1 MKPKTNFA
9 EKSPSLLTWQ
19 KKLQKGEVKSE
30 EIISFYLE
38 KIKEKN
44 QALNAYLS
52 VNPQALDQARE
63 ADREISG
70 AGDKKLLFE
79 KKPLLGLPLAVK
91 DNFCTLDLPTTAA
104 SRILENWLAP
114 YEATVVSRLKKAG
127 AIILGKTNM
136 DAWAHGSSTETSD
149 FGATSNPYDT
159 SRVPGGSSGGSAA
172 AVAAAMAPAAIGS
185 ETAGSIRQ
193 PAAWCGV
200 VGLKPTYGR
209 VSRWGLI
216 AMASSLDCP
225 GPLTQDVADAALLLA
240 IISGQDPHDA
250 TSIQEPSLEIKPKPR
265 ADSSLTIGIPRQY
278 LEIATPEVKEKIEKI
293 ISRLGKEKIKV
304 KFISLLDPKIS
315 MAVYTIVQRAEVSSN
330 LARYDGIRFGQNRS
344 SFGLEAK
351 RRIITGTFVLSAGYF
366 DQYYLRAQ
374 KVRTKISQNFAQ
386 AFEEVDLILAPTS
399 PSAAIE
405 KGGQEK
411 EPLFGE
417 KQDILVEASSLAG
430 LPGISLNAGFTKEG
444 LPVGAQIIGPAK
456 SEEKILNFACFL
468 EKKISEK

>member
-9 EKSPSLLTWQ
+9 EKSPSLLAWQ

-30 EIISFYLE
+30 AIISFYLE

-52 VNPQALDQARE
+52 INPQALDQARE

-91 DNFCTLDLPTTAA
+91 DNFCTSALPTTAA

-200 VGLKPTYGR
+200 VGLIP
-209 VSRWGLI
+209 
-216 AMASSLDCP
+216 
-225 GPLTQDVADAALLLA
+225 
-240 IISGQDPHDA
+240 SG
-250 TSIQEPSLEIKPKPR
+250 
-265 ADSSLTIGIPRQY
+265 
-278 LEIATPEVKEKIEKI
+278 
-293 ISRLGKEKIKV
+293 
-304 KFISLLDPKIS
+304 
-315 MAVYTIVQRAEVSSN
+315 
-330 LARYDGIRFGQNRS
+330 
-344 SFGLEAK
+344 
-351 RRIITGTFVLSAGYF
+351 
-366 DQYYLRAQ
+366 
-374 KVRTKISQNFAQ
+374 
-386 AFEEVDLILAPTS
+386 
-399 PSAAIE
+399 
-405 KGGQEK
+405 
-411 EPLFGE
+411 
-417 KQDILVEASSLAG
+417 
-430 LPGISLNAGFTKEG
+430 
-444 LPVGAQIIGPAK
+444 
-456 SEEKILNFACFL
+456 
-468 EKKISEK
+468 